1 MSYNKNLTDKQNEI
15 INENAIREAGKFLIT
30 MFATQHTPFY
40 CAVAENNAGCITIPK
55 VDITDGAVT
64 SLIHWAGEA
73 AWQVYKYPENKTMP
87 QALYNKLKE
96 AVSQDVANL
105 CKTDFEADIFML
117 NLNKTLLYSLACNL
131 KFYRE
136 MYHRDVCEFYEVH
149 KFLFPD
155 GIIHVNE
162 FPEYSCKEL
171 KLQVREFKER
181 YKQA

>member
-15 INENAIREAGKFLIT
+15 ITENAIREAGKFLIT

-40 CAVAENNAGCITIPK
+40 CAIAENKAGCITIPK

-73 AWQVYKYPENKTMP
+73 AWQFYKYPENKAMP
-87 QALYNKLKE
+87 QPIYDKLKD
-96 AVSQDVANL
+96 AVSQDVANM

-149 KFLFPD
+149 KFMFPE
-155 GIIHVNE
+155 GIIHVHE
-162 FPEYSCKEL
+162 FPEFSNKEL
-171 KLQVREFKER
+171 KCKVREFKEQC
-181 YKQA
+181 KQA